1 MCHQDFSDNG
11 TTAVR
16 QPRLSLHSF
25 LFSQEWDIQYF
36 LVRMTHYYSD
46 MSVMD
51 PKGRLNMVIFAKLP
65 PVAQATPGAT

>member
-1 MCHQDFSDNG
+1 
-11 TTAVR
+11 
-16 QPRLSLHSF
+16 
-25 LFSQEWDIQYF
+25 
-36 LVRMTHYYSD
+36 